1 MEIRVP
7 KFGMSTVEVE
17 VTQVFVTP
25 GQILAIG
32 DPVVEVE
39 TDKTIATI
47 EAETGGTITQV
58 IAEEGETYEV
68 GDILC
73 HVE

>member
-17 VTQVFVTP
+17 VVQVFVTP
-25 GQILAIG
+25 GQVLAIG

-39 TDKTIATI
+39 TDKVTATV
-47 EAETGGTITQV
+47 EAEIAGTVTSVVAQVGG
-58 IAEEGETYEV
+58 TYEV
-68 GDILC
+68 GDPLC